1 MFTIG
6 IRSRTIHQIGLPETL
21 MQDDGVPDRDEGL
34 PDGLVGLL
42 EDAHEGERDEQ
53 VADEAAD
60 EAPAPAPAAAVVLAT
75 SVASVVIM
83 RGQ

>member
-1 MFTIG
+1 MF
-6 IRSRTIHQIGLPETL
+6 QIGTKACQTGSSAFLKT
-21 MQDDGVPDRDEGL
+21 PDQ
-34 PDGLVGLL
+34 
-42 EDAHEGERDEQ
+42 GERDEQ

-75 SVASVVIM
+75 SVARVVIM